1 MTKKQVSVGL
11 DIGSAKV
18 AVCIAAGE
26 EGAIDI
32 LGVGKAT
39 SNGVRKGT
47 VVDIEETVSAI
58 SAALDEAEKMCDFSV
73 GSVVVGIGDSNIVSE
88 ISHGVIA
95 VAKSDGEITEDDAM
109 RVIEAARAVP
119 NQPNREILHVIPK
132 TFSIDGQGGI
142 ADPVGMSGIRLEVDT
157 NIISGS
163 LPAIKN
169 LNRCVTQAGLSTA
182 DLVFSPLA
190 TAKTMLSR
198 QQKEIGVILI
208 DIGAG
213 ATKYVVFEEGDLLHS
228 SVLPI
233 GSGHITNDIAIGL
246 RTNISLA
253 EIIKI
258 KYGYAS
264 PEKIDEK
271 EEIDLEKLDKS
282 ESGSA
287 NVKYIAEIIEA
298 RLNEMFMLIR
308 DDLRSINREGMLPAG
323 VVLTGGGAKLDGI
336 SDMVK
341 DILRLPSQIGKPE
354 IPLSGVVDNLKDP
367 VYATSAGLAVWG
379 IESGNAST
387 SRKISSLDTGNMVGK
402 LKNVFKNFLP

>member
-18 AVCIAAGE
+18 VVCIAAGE
-26 EGAIDI
+26 EGIIDI
-32 LGVGKAT
+32 LGIGKAA

-58 SAALDEAEKMCDFSV
+58 SAALDEAEKMSDISV
-73 GSVVVGIGDSNIVSE
+73 NSVVVGIGDANVTSE

-95 VAKSDGEITEDDAM
+95 VAKSDGEITEEDAM

-142 ADPVGMSGIRLEVDT
+142 TDPVGMSGIRLEVDT

-169 LNRCVTQAGLSTA
+169 LNRCVTQAGLSVA

-228 SVLPI
+228 GVLPI

-253 EIIKI
+253 ETIKI

-271 EEIDLEKLDKS
+271 EEIDLSKLDKS
-282 ESGSA
+282 ESGSV

-323 VVLTGGGAKLDGI
+323 VVLTGGGAKLEGV
-336 SDMVK
+336 SEMVK
-341 DILRLPSQIGKPE
+341 DVLRLPSQIGKPE
-354 IPLSGVVDNLKDP
+354 ISLSGVVDNLGDP

-379 IESGNAST
+379 IESGSAS
-387 SRKISSLDTGNMVGK
+387 SGKSISLDTDGMVGK
-402 LKNVFKNFLP
+402 LKSVFKHFLP